1 MLKIILIVEAIG
13 KPDKRR
19 HHRFVSFASV
29 RLNGIVCFAKGKMH
43 CFATLDKAELRRSI
57 KRRQTASV
65 FPVVVERHNTT
76 QNEKGEKMKT
86 TLSYGII
93 PETGKVSSGLGGR
106 IRLKPDRIC
115 RITPLLWKRRRD
127 KIGVFT
133 IWIAQNA
140 IVKNI

>member
-29 RLNGIVCFAKGKMH
+29 RLNGIVCFVKGKMH

-76 QNEKGEKMKT
+76 
-86 TLSYGII
+86 LSV
-93 PETGKVSSGLGGR
+93 K
-106 IRLKPDRIC
+106 
-115 RITPLLWKRRRD
+115 
-127 KIGVFT
+127 T
-133 IWIAQNA
+133 IWFFVNNQAEKPIVRFCVPGQIAGDSISSA
-140 IVKNI
+140 IIVVRSVSRMEL

>member
-65 FPVVVERHNTT
+65 FPVVVERHNIT
-76 QNEKGEKMKT
+76 QNERRKKKMKMN
-86 TLSYGII
+86 LSYGII
-93 PETGKVSSGLGGR
+93 LETGKVSSSLGVR
-106 IRLKPDRIC
+106 MKM
-115 RITPLLWKRRRD
+115 KHNHSE
-127 KIGVFT
+127 
-133 IWIAQNA
+133 NA
-140 IVKNI
+140 HGFGAFNPYNETCEYEKNL

>member
-1 MLKIILIVEAIG
+1 MLKNILIVEAIG

-86 TLSYGII
+86 TLSYEII
-93 PETGKVSSGLGGR
+93 PETGKVSSSLGGR
-106 IRLKPDRIC
+106 MRIKHNHLANAHGFGAFNPYNETCEHEKNLK
-115 RITPLLWKRRRD
+115 KSFSNS
-127 KIGVFT
+127 K
-133 IWIAQNA
+133 
-140 IVKNI
+140 